1 MNASTFRKVKYR
13 LRRCFCPRKHLREVK
28 DIRINQMLLMRV
40 NAGIEHYDHLM
51 CGGILGDALWNQY
64 HDLMHAKIYYER
76 EISKLKEKVRMN
88 YNCQ

>member
-1 MNASTFRKVKYR
+1 
-13 LRRCFCPRKHLREVK
+13 
-28 DIRINQMLLMRV
+28 MRV